1 MVSRREFSK
10 YLLTGNAVL
19 LASDGLR
26 GAAIGNALMAQAPT
40 RSTQDVDLLI
50 KGGTVIDPGQQ
61 VHGLMDIAVKR
72 GRVLE
77 ISRDI
82 AEERALEVIS
92 AKDKIVAP
100 GLIDLH
106 VHCFDGVGRCIN
118 ADHYCLPRGVTTVI
132 DAGSS
137 GHSLI
142 ANFRKY
148 VMRSSITRIRALL
161 NISTLAQVVGA
172 DKDWGKTQWL
182 DPELTADAADVNEP
196 DVVGIGEVSL
206 GAQGQGSRDMEI
218 LKRALQAAEIAQLP
232 LMVHIDGPY
241 SPLSELLKM
250 LRKGDVFTHF
260 LNGHPNGILDSN
272 GKVLSAAREARERG
286 VFFDVAQGSEHL
298 SFDVAEKCLQQ
309 GFLPDTISTDLN
321 QYAAFNRV
329 YDLPTMVSKFM
340 ALGLSL
346 DEVIRMV
353 TSNPPRIFDFRDQIG
368 TLRPGSDADVS
379 IFELQEGRFEFADSD
394 GKTITGRQKLVSTAV
409 VRHGQAY
416 YNAL

>member
-1 MVSRREFSK
+1 MLNRREFSK

-19 LASDGLR
+19 LASEGIGR
-26 GAAIGNALMAQAPT
+26 AADVLPAQT
-40 RSTQDVDLLI
+40 RTVSTQDIDLLI

-61 VHGLMDIAVKR
+61 MHGLMDIAVKR
-72 GRVLE
+72 GKILE
-77 ISRDI
+77 VSRDI
-82 AEERALEVIS
+82 AEKRALQVVS
-92 AKDKIVAP
+92 AKDKIVTP
-100 GLIDLH
+100 GLIDPH

-142 ANFRKY
+142 ANFRREI
-148 VMRSSITRIRALL
+148 MGSSITRIRALV
-161 NISTLAQVVGA
+161 NISTLAQVVEA
-172 DKDWGKTQWL
+172 DKDWGKMEWL
-182 DPELTADAADVNEP
+182 DPELTADAATVNEP

-218 LKRALQAAEIAQLP
+218 LKRGLQAAEIAQLP
-232 LMVHIDGPY
+232 LMVHIDATY
-241 SPLSELLKM
+241 SPLSEILEM
-250 LRKGDVFTHF
+250 FRKGDVFTHF
-260 LNGHPNGILDSN
+260 LNGHPNGILDSD

-286 VFFDVAQGSEHL
+286 VFFDVAQGSSHF
-298 SFDVAEKCLQQ
+298 SFDVAGKCLQQ

-353 TSNPPRIFDFRDQIG
+353 TVNPTRIFDFREQIG
-368 TLRPGSDADVS
+368 SLRPGSDADIA

-394 GKTITGRQKLVSTAV
+394 GKTITGRQKLVSHAV